1 MAGMDAG
8 GTEGLP
14 AVGDVLAGRYRVG
27 RVLRGGMGVVCL
39 CRDLADDRPVAVKT
53 LLPGGEGDIELR
65 RGFLQE
71 ATLWSRIPAHPHIVA
86 VERLFRDGPD
96 DLPYLVLEF
105 VAAAPGYD
113 DASLAARVRRDGPLP
128 LGEALGYALD
138 VARGMGH
145 AARGVHGFVHRDLK
159 PGNILIAEDGT
170 AKVTD
175 FGIAVAY
182 RSIGA
187 EVLLHD
193 PRWADG
199 AGTPYYMAPEQWE
212 PGRGVDLRTDV
223 YAFGAIVHELLT
235 GRPVVAGSNIWELCG
250 AHISGQAALVPLPES
265 WPAALRSLVAGCLAT
280 DPAGRPASWDE
291 VERSLADAWS
301 QAAGPGGL
309 GPLPRG
315 GGTASG
321 SAVRAEGPVE
331 RAHAAFEFGASADAI
346 GDHVRAGHHYREALA
361 HAEAA
366 GDVLLQADAWERI
379 GLGLG
384 TAGRR
389 MDALACLDR
398 GVALLRQA
406 GVRRALSRVL
416 SSRAHVHGSM
426 SRPDEARA
434 DAEEAVRLLDSEGG
448 AEGDGSDLT
457 LARLTLARSLL
468 DARRPLDARPHVE
481 RALAW
486 ARATGDR
493 RLEAD
498 ALSDLGESD
507 RMAGDLAAAAVSYRS
522 AVELS
527 RSVADLFGVTRGL
540 LQEGNVRIALPGA
553 APAAFA
559 CWYEGLELA
568 YESGFAPLYA
578 RLAHRLAEELEVLAR
593 TRRHLGEHEAAL
605 GMARRAARAH
615 GELDGGDT
623 GPGAAAL
630 DLVFLLEQRRQLLRS
645 HPGFAE
651 LGEPRAEFV
660 PATAFVKKTERH
672 FTGDGSKPS

>member
-1 MAGMDAG
+1 MAGRDPQ

-14 AVGDVLAGRYRVG
+14 AAGDVLAGRYLVG

-39 CRDLADDRPVAVKT
+39 CRDLSDDRPVAVKT
-53 LLPGGEGDIELR
+53 LLPGKEGDIELR

-71 ATLWSRIPAHPHIVA
+71 ATLWSRIPAHPHIVT

-113 DASLAARVRRDGPLP
+113 DASLAARARRDGPLP

-145 AARGVHGFVHRDLK
+145 TARAVHGFVHRDLK
-159 PGNILIAEDGT
+159 PGNILITEDGS

-212 PGRGVDLRTDV
+212 PGRRVDLRTDV

-235 GRPVVAGSNIWELCG
+235 GRTVVSGANVWELCG

-265 WPAALRSLVAGCLAT
+265 WPPALRSLLARCLAT

-291 VERSLADAWS
+291 VERALTDAWI
-301 QAAGPGGL
+301 QAAGPGG
-309 GPLPRG
+309 PDPSHG
-315 GGTASG
+315 GGTDSG
-321 SAVRAEGPVE
+321 SAVRAPSAIE
-331 RAHAAFEFGASADAI
+331 RAHAAFEFGVSAHAI
-346 GDHVRAGHHYREALA
+346 GDHVRAGHHYREALG
-361 HAEAA
+361 HARTA
-366 GDVLLQADAWERI
+366 GDVLLQAELWERI
-379 GLGLG
+379 GVGLL

-389 MDALACLDR
+389 GEALSCLDR
-398 GVALLRQA
+398 GVALLREA
-406 GVRRALSRVL
+406 GEPRALSSLL
-416 SSRAHVHGSM
+416 SSRAHAHGGM
-426 SRPDEARA
+426 GRPDEARA
-434 DAEEAVRLLDSEGG
+434 DAEEAVRLL
-448 AEGDGSDLT
+448 EGDGDEDGSGLT

-468 DARRPLDARPHVE
+468 DARRPRDARPHVE

-486 ARATGDR
+486 ARAAGDR

-507 RMAGDLAAAAVSYRS
+507 RMLGDLAAAAVSYRS

-540 LQEGNVRIALPGA
+540 LQEGNVRIALPGGV
-553 APAAFA
+553 PAAFDR
-559 CWYEGLELA
+559 WYEGLELA

-578 RLAHRLAEELEVLAR
+578 RLAHRLAEQLEVLAR

-605 GMARRAARAH
+605 GLARRAARAH
-615 GELDGGDT
+615 RELDGGDT

-630 DLVFLLEQRRQLLRS
+630 DLVLRLEQRRQLLRA

-651 LGEPRAEFV
+651 LGEQRAEFG
-660 PATAFVKKTERH
+660 PAAAFVKRTERH
-672 FTGDGSKPS
+672 FTGDGSKRP